1 MATKKRSGEEINDR
15 QILCGMGIK
24 LRRLTAGIC
33 LITQLAFPMAAAA
46 QGVVNAAT
54 QQPVPAQFA
63 IANANTV
70 PYTLGA
76 LESAQSVAER
86 FGISVAEL
94 RKLNQFR
101 TFARGFD
108 NVRQGDELDVPA
120 QVSENNLTPPPGN
133 SSGNLE
139 QQIASTSQQIGS
151 LLAEDMNSEQAANMA
166 RGWASSQ
173 ASGAMTDWLSRFGTA
188 RITLGV
194 DEDFSL
200 KNSQF
205 DFLHPWYETPD
216 NLFFSQHTLHRTDER
231 TQINNGLGW
240 RHFTPTWMSGIN
252 FFFDHDLS
260 RYHSRAGIG
269 AEYWRDYLKLS
280 SNGYLRLTNWRS
292 APELDNDYEARPANG
307 WDVRAEGWLPAWP
320 HLGGKLVYEQYYGDE
335 VALFDKDD
343 RQSNPHAITAGLN
356 YTPFPLMT
364 FSAEQRQGKQGEND
378 TRFAVD
384 FTWQPGS
391 AMQKQLDPNEVAAR
405 RSLAGSRYDLVDR
418 NNNIV
423 LEYRKKE
430 LVRLTLTDPVSGK
443 SGEVKSLVSSL
454 QTKYALK
461 GYNVEATAL
470 EAAGGKVVTTGKD
483 ILVTLPAYRFTST
496 PETDNT
502 WPIEVT
508 AEDVKGNLSN
518 REQSMV
524 VVQAPTLSQK
534 DSSVSL
540 STQTLNADSHST
552 ATLTF
557 IAHDAAGNPVVG
569 LVLSTRHEGV
579 QDITLSEWK
588 DNGDGS
594 YTQILTTGAMS
605 GTLTLMPQLNGVD
618 AAKAPAVVNI
628 ISISSSRTHSSIK
641 IDKDR
646 YLSGNPIEVTVE
658 LRDENDKPVKEQ
670 KQQLNNAVSI
680 DNVKPGVTTDW
691 KETADGVYKATYTAY
706 TKGSGLTAKLLMQ
719 NWNEDLHT
727 AGFIIDANPQSA
739 KIATLSASNNGVL
752 ANENAANTV
761 SVNVADEGSNPIND
775 HTVTF
780 AVLSGSATSF
790 NNQNT
795 AKTDVNGLATFDLK
809 SSKQEDNTVEVTLE
823 TGVKQTL
830 IVSFVGD
837 SSTAQVELQKSK
849 NEVVADGN
857 DSATMTAT
865 VRDAKGNLLNDVK
878 VTFNVNSAEAKLS
891 QTEVNSHDGIA
902 TATLTSLKNGDYR
915 VTASVSSGS
924 QANQQVIFIGDQST
938 AALTLSVP
946 SGDITVTNTA
956 PLHMTATLQDKNG
969 NPLKDKEITFSVPN
983 DVASRFS
990 ISNSGKGMTDSNGT
1004 AIASLTGT
1012 FVADKDR
1019 AVVVLQTSKAE
1030 IIGNGVD
1037 ETTLTATVKD
1047 PSNHPV
1053 AGITVNF
1060 TMPQGVAA
1068 NFTLENNGIA
1078 ITQANGEAH
1087 VTLKGKKAGTHTVTA
1102 TLGNNNTSDSQPV
1115 TFVADKTSAQVVLQM
1130 SKDEITGNGVDNAT
1144 LTATVK
1150 DQFDNEV
1157 NNLPVTFSSASS
1169 GLTLTPGVSNTNES
1183 GIAQATL
1190 AGVAFGEQTVTAS
1203 LANNGASDNKTVHFI
1218 GDTAAAKI
1226 IELTPVPDSIIAGTP
1241 QNSSGSVITAT
1252 VVDNN
1257 GFPVK
1262 GVTVNFTSRT
1272 NSAEMT
1278 NGGQAV
1284 TNEQGK
1290 ATVTYTN
1297 TRSSIES
1304 GARPD
1309 TVEASLENGSS
1320 TLSTSINVNADA
1332 STAHLTLLQALFDT
1346 VSAGDTTNLY
1356 IEVKDNYGNGVPQ
1369 QEVTLRVSPSEGVTP
1384 SNNAIYTTNHDGNFY
1399 ASFTATKAGV
1409 YQVTA
1414 TLENGDSMQQ
1424 TVTYVPNVANAEITL
1439 AASKDPLIA
1448 DNNDLTTLTAT
1459 VADTEGNA
1467 IANTEV
1473 TFTLPEDVKANFTL
1487 SDGGKAITDAEGK
1500 AKVTLK
1506 GTKAGAH
1513 TVTASMTGG
1522 KSEQLVVNFIADTLS
1537 AQVNLNVTEDN
1548 FIANNVGMTTLQATV
1563 TDGNGNPLA
1572 NEAVT
1577 FTLPADVSASFT
1589 LGQGGSAITDIN
1601 GKAEVTLSGTKSG
1614 TYPVTVSVNNYGVSD
1629 TKQVT
1634 LIADA
1639 GTATLASLTSVYS
1652 FVVST
1657 TEGATMTASVT
1668 DANGNPVE
1676 GIKVNFRGT
1685 SVTLSSTSVE
1695 TDDQGFAEIL
1705 VTSTEVGLK
1714 TVSASLADKPTE
1726 VISRLLNAKADI
1738 NSATITSLEI
1748 PEGQLMVA
1756 QDVAVKAHVNDQFG
1770 NPILN
1775 ESVTFSAEPPEHMTI
1790 SQNIVSTDT
1799 HGIAEVSMTPERNGS
1814 YMVKA
1819 SLANGAS
1826 LEKQLEAIDEKLT
1839 LTASSPLI
1847 GVYAPTGTTL
1857 TATLTS
1863 ANGTPVEGQVIN
1875 FSVTPEGAT
1884 LSGGKV
1890 RTNSSGQAPVVLTSN
1905 KVGTYTVTAS
1915 FHNGVTIQTQTTVKV
1930 TDNSSTAHVASF
1942 IADPST
1948 IAATNSDLSTLKA
1961 TVEDGSGNLIEG
1973 LTVYFA
1979 LKSGSATLT
1988 SLTAVTD
1995 QNGIATTSV
2004 KGAMTGSV
2012 TVSAVTTAGG
2022 MQTVDIT
2029 LVAGPADTSQSVLK
2043 SNRSS
2048 LKGDYTDSAEL
2059 RLVLHDISGNPIKVS
2074 EGMEFVQSGTNVP
2087 YIKISAID
2095 YSLNIN
2101 GDYKATVTS
2110 GGEGIATLIPVLN
2123 GVHQAGLSTTI
2134 QFTRA
2139 EDKIMSGT
2147 VSVNGT
2153 DLPTTTFPSQG
2164 FTGAYYQLNNDNFAP
2179 GKTAADYEFS
2189 SSASWVDVDATGK
2202 VTFKNVGSNWERI
2215 TATPKSGGP
2224 SYVYEIRVKSWWVN
2238 AGEAF
2243 MIYSLAEN
2251 FCSSNGYTLPRANYL
2266 NHSSSRGIG
2275 SLYSEWG
2282 DMGHYTTDAG
2292 FQSNMYWSS
2301 SPANSSEQYVVSL
2314 ATGDQSVFEKLGF
2327 AYATCYKNL

>member
-1 MATKKRSGEEINDR
+1 MLARSGKVSMATKKRSGEEINDQ

-33 LITQLAFPMAAAA
+33 LVTQLVFPMTAAA

-54 QQPVPAQFA
+54 QQPVPAQIA
-63 IANANTV
+63 IANTNTV

-86 FGISVAEL
+86 FGISLAEL

-120 QVSENNLTPPPGN
+120 QVSEKKLTPPPGN
-133 SSGNLE
+133 SSDNLE

-430 LVRLTLTDPVSGK
+430 LVRLTLTDPVTGK

-557 IAHDAAGNPVVG
+557 IAHDAAGNPVIG

-579 QDITLSEWK
+579 QDITLSDWK

-594 YTQILTTGAMS
+594 YTQVLTTGTMS

-628 ISISSSRTHSSIK
+628 ISVSSSRTHSSIK

-670 KQQLNNAVSI
+670 KQQLNTAVSI

-691 KETADGVYKATYTAY
+691 KETADGIYKATYTAY
-706 TKGSGLTAKLLMQ
+706 T
-719 NWNEDLHT
+719 
-727 AGFIIDANPQSA
+727 
-739 KIATLSASNNGVL
+739 
-752 ANENAANTV
+752 
-761 SVNVADEGSNPIND
+761 
-775 HTVTF
+775 
-780 AVLSGSATSF
+780 
-790 NNQNT
+790 
-795 AKTDVNGLATFDLK
+795 
-809 SSKQEDNTVEVTLE
+809 
-823 TGVKQTL
+823 
-830 IVSFVGD
+830 
-837 SSTAQVELQKSK
+837 
-849 NEVVADGN
+849 
-857 DSATMTAT
+857 
-865 VRDAKGNLLNDVK
+865 
-878 VTFNVNSAEAKLS
+878 
-891 QTEVNSHDGIA
+891 
-902 TATLTSLKNGDYR
+902 
-915 VTASVSSGS
+915 
-924 QANQQVIFIGDQST
+924 
-938 AALTLSVP
+938 
-946 SGDITVTNTA
+946 
-956 PLHMTATLQDKNG
+956 
-969 NPLKDKEITFSVPN
+969 
-983 DVASRFS
+983 
-990 ISNSGKGMTDSNGT
+990 
-1004 AIASLTGT
+1004 
-1012 FVADKDR
+1012 
-1019 AVVVLQTSKAE
+1019 
-1030 IIGNGVD
+1030 
-1037 ETTLTATVKD
+1037 
-1047 PSNHPV
+1047 
-1053 AGITVNF
+1053 
-1060 TMPQGVAA
+1060 
-1068 NFTLENNGIA
+1068 
-1078 ITQANGEAH
+1078 
-1087 VTLKGKKAGTHTVTA
+1087 
-1102 TLGNNNTSDSQPV
+1102 
-1115 TFVADKTSAQVVLQM
+1115 
-1130 SKDEITGNGVDNAT
+1130 
-1144 LTATVK
+1144 
-1150 DQFDNEV
+1150 
-1157 NNLPVTFSSASS
+1157 
-1169 GLTLTPGVSNTNES
+1169 
-1183 GIAQATL
+1183 
-1190 AGVAFGEQTVTAS
+1190 
-1203 LANNGASDNKTVHFI
+1203 
-1218 GDTAAAKI
+1218 
-1226 IELTPVPDSIIAGTP
+1226 
-1241 QNSSGSVITAT
+1241 
-1252 VVDNN
+1252 
-1257 GFPVK
+1257 
-1262 GVTVNFTSRT
+1262 
-1272 NSAEMT
+1272 
-1278 NGGQAV
+1278 
-1284 TNEQGK
+1284 
-1290 ATVTYTN
+1290 
-1297 TRSSIES
+1297 
-1304 GARPD
+1304 
-1309 TVEASLENGSS
+1309 
-1320 TLSTSINVNADA
+1320 
-1332 STAHLTLLQALFDT
+1332 
-1346 VSAGDTTNLY
+1346 
-1356 IEVKDNYGNGVPQ
+1356 
-1369 QEVTLRVSPSEGVTP
+1369 
-1384 SNNAIYTTNHDGNFY
+1384 
-1399 ASFTATKAGV
+1399 
-1409 YQVTA
+1409 
-1414 TLENGDSMQQ
+1414 
-1424 TVTYVPNVANAEITL
+1424 
-1439 AASKDPLIA
+1439 
-1448 DNNDLTTLTAT
+1448 
-1459 VADTEGNA
+1459 
-1467 IANTEV
+1467 
-1473 TFTLPEDVKANFTL
+1473 
-1487 SDGGKAITDAEGK
+1487 
-1500 AKVTLK
+1500 
-1506 GTKAGAH
+1506 
-1513 TVTASMTGG
+1513 
-1522 KSEQLVVNFIADTLS
+1522 
-1537 AQVNLNVTEDN
+1537 
-1548 FIANNVGMTTLQATV
+1548 
-1563 TDGNGNPLA
+1563 
-1572 NEAVT
+1572 
-1577 FTLPADVSASFT
+1577 
-1589 LGQGGSAITDIN
+1589 
-1601 GKAEVTLSGTKSG
+1601 
-1614 TYPVTVSVNNYGVSD
+1614 YPVTVSVINYGVSD

-1634 LIADA
+1634 LIGDP
-1639 GTATLASLTSVYS
+1639 GTAQLTSLTSVYS

-1657 TEGATMTASVT
+1657 TEGATMMVSVT

-1695 TDDQGFAEIL
+1695 TDSQGFAEIL

-1726 VISRLLNAKADI
+1726 VISRLLNASADV

-1748 PEGQLMVA
+1748 PEGQVMVA

-1770 NPILN
+1770 NPVAHQP
-1775 ESVTFSAEPPEHMTI
+1775 VTFSAEPSSQMII
-1790 SQNIVSTDT
+1790 SQNTVSTNT
-1799 HGIAEVSMTPERNGS
+1799 QGVAEVTMTPERNGS

-1826 LEKQLEAIDEKLT
+1826 IEKQLEAIDEKLT

-1847 GVYAPTGTTL
+1847 GVNSPTGATL

-1863 ANGTPVEGQVIN
+1863 ANGTPMEGQVIN

-1930 TDNSSTAHVASF
+1930 TGNSSTAHVASF

-1948 IAATNSDLSTLKA
+1948 IAATNTDLSTLKA

-2101 GDYKATVTS
+2101 GDYKATVTG

-2238 AGEAF
+2238 AGDAF

-2251 FCSSNGYTLPRANYL
+2251 FCSSNGYTLPRADHL
-2266 NHSSSRGIG
+2266 NHSRSRGIG

-2282 DMGHYTTDAG
+2282 DMGHYTTEAG